1 MEAES
6 FLRMP
11 DVMRRTGYS
20 KSRIYGLVAKG
31 EFPRQVAIGQRASA
45 WLKSE
50 IDNWIQSRINASRGS
65 L

>member
-11 DVMRRTGYS
+11 DVMRRVGYS
-20 KSRIYGLVAKG
+20 KSRIYALVAQDQ
-31 EFPRQVAIGQRASA
+31 FPKPVAIGQRASA

-50 IDNWIQSRINASRGS
+50 IDNWIQSRINASRRS
-65 L
+65 A

>member
-1 MEAES
+1 MEAEA

-20 KSRIYGLVAKG
+20 KSRIYALITRG
-31 EFPRQVAIGQRASA
+31 EFPQQVQIGERATA

-50 IDNWIQSRINASRGS
+50 IDSWIAARIAASRES
-65 L
+65 S